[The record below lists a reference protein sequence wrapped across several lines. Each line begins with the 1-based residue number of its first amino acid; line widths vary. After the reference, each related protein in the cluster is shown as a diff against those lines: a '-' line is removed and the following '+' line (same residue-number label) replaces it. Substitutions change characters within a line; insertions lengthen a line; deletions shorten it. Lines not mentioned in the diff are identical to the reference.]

1 MELSVKGYLKRFAG
15 LLFGLVLCACGIA
28 FTVNAQMG
36 LSPWDMLFD
45 GLAKQST
52 KLLGREIMIGTLS
65 QIIGFMILAIDVA
78 LKEKIGFGTLLNVW
92 LIGKFTNIFLKYHL
106 LPEPHTLF
114 FRFIV
119 MLAGFIILGFG
130 IYFYMRAGMGAG
142 PRDSLMIALARRNL
156 PVSLA
161 RNSLELFAFITGF
174 IAGGTV
180 GIGTVISVFIIGY
193 ILKYVFRLFKYDMTQ
208 VKHES
213 VIDTLKNLK
222 KIYDNYK
229 KTV

>member
-1 MELSVKGYLKRFAG
+1 MDITLKGYLKRFAV
-15 LLFGLVLCACGIA
+15 LIFGLMLCACGIA
-28 FTVNAQMG
+28 LTFNAYMG

-45 GLAKQST
+45 GLAKQFT
-52 KLLGREIMIGTLS
+52 KLLGFEVMIGTLS
-65 QIIGFMILAIDVA
+65 QIIGGTILIIDVV

-92 LIGKFTNIFLKYHL
+92 LIGKFTNIILKYN
-106 LPEPHTLF
+106 LF
-114 FRFIV
+114 PVPQTMAPRFIV
-119 MLAGFIILGFG
+119 MLLGFIVLGFG
-130 IYFYMRAGMGAG
+130 IYFYMRAGLGAG

-161 RNSLELFAFITGF
+161 RNSLEFFAFVVGY

-193 ILKYVFRLFKYDMTQ
+193 ILKYVFRLFNYDMTA

-213 VIDTLKNLK
+213 VFDTLGNLK
-222 KIYDNYK
+222 KILTK
-229 KTV
+229 K

>member
-1 MELSVKGYLKRFAG
+1 MDISLKGYIKRFAV
-15 LLFGLVLCACGIA
+15 LLFGLMLCACGIA
-28 FTVNAQMG
+28 LTFNSYMG

-45 GLAKQST
+45 GFAKQLT
-52 KLLGREIMIGTLS
+52 KLLGTQVMIGTLS
-65 QIIGFMILAIDVA
+65 QIIGGIILIIDVI

-92 LIGKFTNIFLKYHL
+92 LIGKFTNVILKYNLFPVPQAFVPRFLMML
-106 LPEPHTLF
+106 L
-114 FRFIV
+114 
-119 MLAGFIILGFG
+119 GFVVLGFG

-161 RNSLELFAFITGF
+161 RNSLEFFAFVVGY

-193 ILKYVFRLFKYDMTQ
+193 ILKYVFRLFNYDMTA

-213 VIDTLKNLK
+213 VFDTLNNLK
-222 KIYDNYK
+222 KAIVK
-229 KTV
+229 K

>member
-1 MELSVKGYLKRFAG
+1 MDISLKGYIKRFAV
-15 LLFGLVLCACGIA
+15 LLFGLMLCACGIA
-28 FTVNAQMG
+28 LTFNSYMG

-45 GLAKQST
+45 GFAKQLT
-52 KLLGREIMIGTLS
+52 KLLGTQVMIGTLS
-65 QIIGFMILAIDVA
+65 QIIGGIILIIDVI

-92 LIGKFTNIFLKYHL
+92 LIGKFTNVILKYNLFPVPQTFVPRFLMML
-106 LPEPHTLF
+106 L
-114 FRFIV
+114 
-119 MLAGFIILGFG
+119 GFVVLGFG

-161 RNSLELFAFITGF
+161 RNSLEFFAFVVGY

-193 ILKYVFRLFKYDMTQ
+193 ILKYVFRLFNYDMTA

-213 VIDTLKNLK
+213 VFDTLNNLK
-222 KIYDNYK
+222 KAIVK
-229 KTV
+229 K